1 MTSNPTED
9 QSNDTAK
16 SSARASASGSRRSWR
31 ALPGGRRGL
40 FTLAGLVVIVAA
52 TLAYFYSGET
62 AAKPQYRLARIE
74 RGAIVSAVTASGTA
88 QALVTVQVGSQLSGR
103 IKELLVDFN
112 DRVKKGQIIA
122 RLDIDHLTARLQQAE
137 ADHKAAVA
145 MLAMQ
150 TAQQEKARH
159 DVALATAQL
168 QKVKAALVEAKREVA
183 RKSRLASRGFGARAD
198 AEKAV
203 TALRQ
208 AEADIAAAEAQLAGA
223 GASLKVATAQRAGAR
238 ATVAQRQASVM
249 LVKVD
254 LQRSEIR
261 SPIDGVVIERSVDVG
276 QTVAASLQAPTLF
289 TIAQDLRQLEI
300 HASVD
305 EADVGRIAVGQSA
318 SFTVAAFPNR
328 TFDGKVKQIR
338 LAPKEEANVVTY
350 TVVISAGN
358 PDSLLLPG
366 MTANIRIVSE
376 RRKAALKVPNAALR
390 YRPPGAGAGINP
402 GAFSGR
408 GNFSAARIAARLA
421 KSLGL
426 TEQQKRQVQS
436 IFEELRTDMRK
447 LRAQRMPRTQ
457 RRQRLRSVRR
467 KLSERITAILTETQR
482 AKYGSLRRLRAN
494 RSRGRI
500 YTLGKDGR
508 PRATIVR
515 VGITDGAFSAI
526 RGRGIKRGLSVIVG
540 QSRGGKARRGRGG
553 NRRSGRRRLGF

>member
-1 MTSNPTED
+1 MSDDPTED
-9 QSNDTAK
+9 QKAK
-16 SSARASASGSRRSWR
+16 TSPKSAGGKPTNEGRSWR
-31 ALPGGRRGL
+31 ALAGGRRGL
-40 FTLAGLVVIVAA
+40 LALLGLAVIVGAI
-52 TLAYFYSGET
+52 LAYLYSGE
-62 AAKPQYRLARIE
+62 AATKPQYRLARIE
-74 RGAIVSAVTASGTA
+74 RGPIVSAVTASGTA
-88 QALVTVQVGSQLSGR
+88 QALVTVLVGSQLSGR

-112 DRVKKGQIIA
+112 DRVKKGQVIA

-137 ADHKAAVA
+137 ADHKASVA
-145 MLAMQ
+145 TLAMQ

-159 DVALATAQL
+159 DVALAEAQL

-183 RKSRLASRGFGARAD
+183 RKSRLAARGIGPRAD
-198 AEKAV
+198 AEKAG

-208 AEADIAAAEAQLAGA
+208 AEADIAASEAQLAGA
-223 GASLKVATAQRAGAR
+223 GSSLKVAAAQVASAE
-238 ATVAQRQASVM
+238 ATVAQRQASVR

-254 LQRSEIR
+254 LERSEIR

-338 LAPKEEANVVTY
+338 LAPKEEQNVVTY
-350 TVVISAGN
+350 TVVISARN
-358 PDSLLLPG
+358 PDNLLLPG

-408 GNFSAARIAARLA
+408 GNFSAARIAGRLA
-421 KSLGL
+421 KALGL
-426 TEQQKRQVQS
+426 TDQQKRQVQS
-436 IFEELRTDMRK
+436 IFEEMRTEMRQLRN
-447 LRAQRMPRTQ
+447 QRMPRQQ

-467 KLSERITAILTETQR
+467 KLSERITAILTEAQR
-482 AKYGSLRRLRAN
+482 AKYTSLRRLRAN

-500 YTLGKDGR
+500 YTIGKDGK
-508 PRATIVR
+508 PRAMIVR

-526 RGRGIKRGLSVIVG
+526 RGRDIKPGLRVIVG
-540 QSRGGKARRGRGG
+540 QSRGGKARRGQRGS
-553 NRRSGRRRLGF
+553 RRSGRRRLGF

>member
-1 MTSNPTED
+1 MTSDPTKHGNAE
-9 QSNDTAK
+9 TPPK
-16 SSARASASGSRRSWR
+16 SAGRR
-31 ALPGGRRGL
+31 RRGL
-40 FTLAGLVVIVAA
+40 LALAGLAVIIAA
-52 TLAYFYSGET
+52 ALAYFYTGE
-62 AAKPQYRLARIE
+62 AAPQPRYRLARIE
-74 RGAIVSAVTASGTA
+74 RGTIVSAVTASGTA

-145 MLAMQ
+145 TFAMH

-159 DVALATAQL
+159 DVALAKAQL
-168 QKVKAALVEAKREVA
+168 SKVKAALVEAKREVV
-183 RKSRLASRGFGARAD
+183 RKSRLATRGFGARAD
-198 AEKAV
+198 AERAG

-223 GASLKVATAQRAGAR
+223 GASMKVAAAQAASAE
-238 ATVAQRQASVM
+238 ATVAQRQASVR

-254 LQRSEIR
+254 LERSEIR
-261 SPIDGVVIERSVDVG
+261 SPIDGVVIERNVDVG

-289 TIAQDLRQLEI
+289 TIAQDLRRLEI

-328 TFDGKVKQIR
+328 TFDGHVKQIR

-350 TVVISAGN
+350 TVVISARN
-358 PDSLLLPG
+358 PDNLLLPG

-390 YRPPGAGAGINP
+390 YRPPGAGAGIGP

-408 GNFSAARIAARLA
+408 GNFSAARIANRLA
-421 KSLGL
+421 KALGL
-426 TEQQKRQVQS
+426 TEQQRRQVQS
-436 IFEELRTDMRK
+436 IFEEMRSDMAK

-467 KLSERITAILTETQR
+467 KMSERITAILTEAQR
-482 AKYGSLRRLRAN
+482 AKYSSLRRLRAN

-500 YTLGKDGR
+500 YTIGKDGK
-508 PRATIVR
+508 PRAIIVR

-526 RGRGIKRGLSVIVG
+526 RGRGVKPGLRVIVG
-540 QSRGGKARRGRGG
+540 QSRGGKARRGQSGSRRG
-553 NRRSGRRRLGF
+553 GRRRLGF

>member
-1 MTSNPTED
+1 MTSKPAVDKNP
-9 QSNDTAK
+9 
-16 SSARASASGSRRSWR
+16 SANGRQRSWR
-31 ALPGGRRGL
+31 ALAGRRGL
-40 FTLAGLVVIVAA
+40 LALLGLAVIVGA
-52 TLAYFYSGET
+52 TLAFFYTGD
-62 AAKPQYRLARIE
+62 AAPKPQYRLARLE

-112 DRVKKGQIIA
+112 DRVKKGQVIA
-122 RLDIDHLTARLQQAE
+122 RLDVDHLTARLQQAE

-159 DVALATAQL
+159 DVALAEAQL
-168 QKVKAALVEAKREVA
+168 QRVKAALVEAKREVV
-183 RKSRLASRGFGARAD
+183 RKSRLATRGFGARAD
-198 AEKAV
+198 AEKAG

-208 AEADIAAAEAQLAGA
+208 AEADIAASEAQLAGA
-223 GASLKVATAQRAGAR
+223 GASLKVAAAQVASAE
-238 ATVAQRQASVM
+238 ATVTQRQASVR

-254 LQRSEIR
+254 LERSEIR
-261 SPIDGVVIERSVDVG
+261 SPIDGVVVERSVDVG

-289 TIAQDLRQLEI
+289 TIAQDLRRLEI

-338 LAPKEEANVVTY
+338 LAPKEEQNVVTY
-350 TVVISAGN
+350 TVVISASN
-358 PDSLLLPG
+358 PDNLLLPG
-366 MTANIRIVSE
+366 MTANIRIISE

-402 GAFSGR
+402 GALSGR
-408 GNFSAARIAARLA
+408 GNFSAARIAGRLA
-421 KSLGL
+421 KVLSL

-436 IFEELRTDMRK
+436 IFEEMRSAMRQLRNK
-447 LRAQRMPRTQ
+447 HMPRTQ
-457 RRQRLRSVRR
+457 RRQRLRTIRR
-467 KLSERITAILTETQR
+467 KLSERITAILTEAQR

-500 YTLGKDGR
+500 YTIGKDGK
-508 PRATIVR
+508 PRAIIVR

-526 RGRGIKRGLSVIVG
+526 RGRDIKPGLRVIVG
-540 QSRGGKARRGRGG
+540 QSRGGKARRGQRGS
-553 NRRSGRRRLGF
+553 RRSGRRRLGF

>member
-1 MTSNPTED
+1 MTAGPTED
-9 QSNDTAK
+9 LNAK
-16 SSARASASGSRRSWR
+16 NAEGSSARPTTGLRRSWR
-31 ALPGGRRGL
+31 ALVGGRRGL
-40 FTLAGLVVIVAA
+40 LAFLGLVVIVAA
-52 TLAYFYSGET
+52 TLVFFYTGES
-62 AAKPQYRLARIE
+62 APKLQYRLSRIE
-74 RGAIVSAVTASGTA
+74 RGPIVSAVTASGTA

-112 DRVKKGQIIA
+112 DRVKKGQVIA

-145 MLAMQ
+145 TLAMQ

-159 DVALATAQL
+159 DVALAKAQL
-168 QKVKAALVEAKREVA
+168 QKVKAALVEAKREVV
-183 RKSRLASRGFGARAD
+183 RKSRLASRGIGPRAD
-198 AEKAV
+198 AEKAE

-208 AEADIAAAEAQLAGA
+208 AEADIAASEAQLAGA
-223 GASLKVATAQRAGAR
+223 GASLKVTAAQVASAE
-238 ATVAQRQASVM
+238 ATVAQRQASVR

-254 LQRSEIR
+254 LDRSEIR
-261 SPIDGVVIERSVDVG
+261 SPIDGVVVERSVDVG

-338 LAPKEEANVVTY
+338 LAPKEEQNVVTY
-350 TVVISAGN
+350 TVVISARN
-358 PDSLLLPG
+358 PDNLLLPG

-402 GAFSGR
+402 GALTGR
-408 GNFSAARIAARLA
+408 GNFSAAKIAGRLA
-421 KSLGL
+421 KALGL

-436 IFEELRTDMRK
+436 IFEEMRTDMRK

-500 YTLGKDGR
+500 YTIGKDGK
-508 PRATIVR
+508 PRALIVR

-526 RGRGIKRGLSVIVG
+526 RGRDIKPGLRVIVG
-540 QSRGGKARRGRGG
+540 QSRGGKARRSRGG
-553 NRRSGRRRLGF
+553 SRRSGRRRLGF